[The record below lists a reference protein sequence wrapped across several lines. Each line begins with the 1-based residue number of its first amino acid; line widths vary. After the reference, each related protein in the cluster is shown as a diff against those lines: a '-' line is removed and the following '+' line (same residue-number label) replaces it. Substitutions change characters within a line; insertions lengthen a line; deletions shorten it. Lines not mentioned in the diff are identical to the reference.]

1 MKKFLKI
8 LGVVF
13 LVLFGSFCALVLVCA
28 VKPEVTQAIADF
40 LYPNR
45 QSSVQGEVG
54 DLGPEGESASYAE
67 FDGKNQVEE
76 TFSLG
81 EPGREEWEG
90 EEKAEAAA
98 ETEVMD
104 DIDRALGGL

>member
-40 LYPNR
+40 LYLKR
-45 QSSVQGEVG
+45 QSSV
-54 DLGPEGESASYAE
+54 
-67 FDGKNQVEE
+67 
-76 TFSLG
+76 
-81 EPGREEWEG
+81 
-90 EEKAEAAA
+90 
-98 ETEVMD
+98 
-104 DIDRALGGL
+104 